1 MSISMEIYN
10 KNIKRNNK
18 YNDVV
23 NLLVYGSLN
32 ETKDINKKIFNDI
45 KDLIIFAA
53 MVGKKYER
61 KESVD

>member
-1 MSISMEIYN
+1 MSVSMEIYN

-32 ETKDINKKIFNDI
+32 ETRDVNKKNI
-45 KDLIIFAA
+45 
-53 MVGKKYER
+53 
-61 KESVD
+61 